1 MILAGTQS
9 KQTGAARALQRI
21 YLENPKWGPT
31 TDFSSELCAN
41 IARQSLRK
49 TLMPVLNALLILLT
63 FDYLSSFQPSFL
75 LRRGLMATTPL
86 PVAVALKV
94 QPLHHGY
101 PYRSCK
107 HVA

>member
-9 KQTGAARALQRI
+9 KQSGAARALQRI
-21 YLENPKWGPT
+21 YLKNPRWGST
-31 TDFSSELCAN
+31 TDFSIELFAN

-63 FDYLSSFQPSFL
+63 FDYLSSFQPTFL

-86 PVAVALKV
+86 PVALKV
-94 QPLHHGY
+94 QPVHHGY

>member
-21 YLENPKWGPT
+21 YLKNPIWGST
-31 TDFSSELCAN
+31 TVFSIELCAN

-63 FDYLSSFQPSFL
+63 FDYLSSFQPTFL

-86 PVAVALKV
+86 PVALKV
-94 QPLHHGY
+94 QPVHHGY

>member
-9 KQTGAARALQRI
+9 KQSGAARALQRI
-21 YLENPKWGPT
+21 YLKNPRWGST

-49 TLMPVLNALLILLT
+49 ILVPVLNALLILLT
-63 FDYLSSFQPSFL
+63 CDYLSSFQP
-75 LRRGLMATTPL
+75 TPL
-86 PVAVALKV
+86 PVALKV

>member
-9 KQTGAARALQRI
+9 KQSGAARALQRI
-21 YLENPKWGPT
+21 YLKNPRWGST

-49 TLMPVLNALLILLT
+49 TLVPVLNVLLILLT
-63 FDYLSSFQPSFL
+63 CDYLSSFQPTFL

-86 PVAVALKV
+86 PVALKV
-94 QPLHHGY
+94 QPLRHGY

>member
-9 KQTGAARALQRI
+9 KQSGAALALQRI
-21 YLENPKWGPT
+21 YLKNPRWGST
-31 TDFSSELCAN
+31 TDFSSELCPN

-49 TLMPVLNALLILLT
+49 TLVPVLNALLILLT
-63 FDYLSSFQPSFL
+63 CDYLSSFQPTFL
-75 LRRGLMATTPL
+75 LSPGLMATTPL
-86 PVAVALKV
+86 PIALNV

>member
-21 YLENPKWGPT
+21 YLKNPRWGST
-31 TDFSSELCAN
+31 TDFSIELFAN

-63 FDYLSSFQPSFL
+63 FDYLSSFQPTFL

-86 PVAVALKV
+86 PVALKV
-94 QPLHHGY
+94 QPVHHGY

>member
-9 KQTGAARALQRI
+9 KQSGAARALQRI
-21 YLENPKWGPT
+21 YLKNPRWGST

-41 IARQSLRK
+41 NIARQSLRK
-49 TLMPVLNALLILLT
+49 TLVPVLNALFILLT
-63 FDYLSSFQPSFL
+63 CDYLSSFQPTFL
-75 LRRGLMATTPL
+75 LRRGFMATTLL
-86 PVAVALKV
+86 PVALKV